1 MKQIINRV
9 KAPTPPFFKTVRLVG
24 LILAAVAGTIAAAPI
39 AVPVVVTQVAAYL
52 ALAGAVAS
60 AVSQTAVHS
69 ASAGGIDQPDDQAKS
84 GSVKTDPKKEEQ

>member
-39 AVPVVVTQVAAYL
+39 AVPVIVTQVAGYL

-60 AVSQTAVHS
+60 AVSQTAVKD
-69 ASAGGIDQPDDQAKS
+69 AAAVGIDQPYSQTEIIS
-84 GSVKTDPKKEEQ
+84 TKTDPKEKEP